1 MLGPTPE
8 DRGWDLALSTDRRA
22 AGSRGWGAGTG
33 SLEWGCGGAEQGPG
47 EDCEPVGIWADRS
60 WGAGIGYPCERHP
73 ALGSR
78 PESAEGSRTG
88 PLGSGIR
95 DLGTVLRLRPVARND
110 PPPHRPLF
118 LTGQQASRP
127 VWRRSVP
134 SRALQLPGAKRSQA
148 LNPQRP
154 DRPGPDPLPASS
166 TSASASSGTPPRPP
180 RASQPGRAPG
190 SLRRASRDW

>member
-1 MLGPTPE
+1 MGPGAKHRQE
-8 DRGWDLALSTDRRA
+8 GCRESGVGGGDGVSGMGLRRC
-22 AGSRGWGAGTG
+22 GTG
-33 SLEWGCGGAEQGPG
+33 TRRGL
-47 EDCEPVGIWADRS
+47 R
-60 WGAGIGYPCERHP
+60 AGRD
-73 ALGSR
+73 LGR
-78 PESAEGSRTG
+78 PELGRGYRLPMRETPGSGVSARECQGVEDQTG

-134 SRALQLPGAKRSQA
+134 SRALQLPGAKRSRA